1 MTDDSPPRPAL
12 LAGTILALDVIDDH
26 VVLLAPDARI
36 VHANVAWQRFALDNG
51 DSRTDW
57 VGVDYLAA
65 SSEPCVQAGIDDP
78 ITDGIRDVLDGRR
91 RTFTHEYDCHAPD
104 ELRWFRLTATAA
116 HLPGISAVVVHT
128 ETTPQRMA
136 ERALGHHA
144 THDRVTGLHNR
155 AAAEQHIAQ
164 LLTEKQ
170 SASVIELTLSDTA
183 RHPELLHED
192 DLVRAASTLAELF
205 PAPAFVS
212 RWDTRTLLVV
222 LSGIEADQLDEGAEI
237 LRDTLPSLFDRPIV
251 ADVSAR
257 PIRDPSALAA
267 MGRQRSHPAAGA

>member
-116 HLPGISAVVVHT
+116 HLPGISAVVVHS
-128 ETTPQRMA
+128 EITPQRMA
-136 ERALGHHA
+136 ERALEHHA

-155 AAAEQHIAQ
+155 AAAEQHVVQ
-164 LLTEKQ
+164 LLGEKL
-170 SASVIELTLSDTA
+170 AVGVIEVTLNDTA

-192 DLVRAASTLAELF
+192 DLVDTSGTIAELF

-212 RWDTRTLLVV
+212 RWDTRSLLVV
-222 LSGIEADQLDEGAEI
+222 MPGADDGALQDGAEI
-237 LRDTLPSLFDRPIV
+237 LRDTLGELLSAPVV
-251 ADVSAR
+251 ADVRAR
-257 PIRDPSALAA
+257 RIEDLGALAA
-267 MGRQRSHPAAGA
+267 LGNQRDHRTSAP